1 MKFILRCLL
10 LLIACLAVP
19 GIANADTDI
28 TLFKS
33 FAGNVNFVGAQRTLR
48 KAANGTNACSVYAAN
63 ETTSA
68 DLSGIPANAKILSA
82 HLYWA
87 ASGSTTDYQVVFDGT
102 TITAPAARQYQS
114 GTVGYDFFSG
124 AYDITAQVTAK
135 RNATYTFS
143 GLSIDNG
150 NKWCNVEGV
159 LGGWSMLVV
168 YSLPTEI
175 FRVLNIYEGFKYIQN
190 SNISLTLS
198 NFEVPPLTAG
208 QTGRVA
214 HITWEGD
221 ATLSGT
227 SQQEYLTFNGYSL
240 YNSANPNGNQFN
252 SVSTISGTDSAS
264 YGIDFDA
271 YTVSSPVIQAGQ
283 TSATTVY
290 SSSQDLVLLSA
301 EVIAVPNTPVSD
313 LGITMSRDQA
323 LTLGQT
329 ALYTLSVKNYGPAAD
344 QGTVQV
350 VDTLPAALSYVYGGG
365 DGWSC
370 SISGQKI
377 TCNYTQPLDVGA
389 TAPELMLTV
398 MVNLPAGTV
407 TNTATVDGAAFDN
420 QMNNNTASDT
430 TTIQIAPYVFT
441 NGSCTHGVAFGT
453 AGQCAFIDWRNAV
466 AGDSL
471 GFYVTLVNSTGV
483 PTRAS
488 NTVNTT
494 INMKFAMT
502 CVNPL
507 KGSSEL
513 ASFPDTASFLPK
525 CAESGAT
532 PTTWTTLRQI
542 TIPSTKPSTAAAMS
556 FTYYDVGRIKMFMQD
571 DSAKTGGTGPVV
583 MKPWKVDME
592 IYKNLAT
599 GRYDN
604 PAAQRATDPRFVSAG
619 EQFTIRVGVRTR
631 DKNNAPYYAQNF
643 GQETS
648 PRDVDLVPD
657 VALDPDSNANPKSP
671 FAELINTPV
680 LQGTLGAFSLGRS
693 SGVFSYGEV
702 GIIKASVALSGN
714 DYLGTGSVTGS
725 NANIGRFTP
734 DHFNTVV
741 EAASTTGNVMPCSA
755 GLTNCPVG
763 TAGMVYSRRQFVTT
777 FTVYDAAGNLLK
789 NYRGR
794 FAKNLYVCAA
804 TDQLLAPPGGTVCPI
819 LTGTTPAPYGSLR
832 DGSAT
837 ADDTKGVLP
846 IVDGT
851 KFANLSDPTKDSPIA
866 ATTNYLMAN
875 PWNGVSS
882 SGQTTPTLIY
892 VRVTDS
898 DGISSLFGANAS
910 RAIVEGSVVI
920 VNGRVFVPNIFGS
933 ELQYLPVN
941 VKAQY
946 WSGQRWVNS
955 DQDYSNIVD
964 VNDLSF
970 ANCRKNLLV
979 NGSCKT
985 SALGGVVS
993 TSPPVIPAVSA
1004 FNAGL
1009 GKFLM
1014 KAPGAGNSGTADY
1027 YFDSLLGW
1035 PLWLPTTV
1043 GRATFGVYR
1052 NSPVTYVRELY

>member
-1 MKFILRCLL
+1 MKFIVRGLL
-10 LLIACLAVP
+10 LLMACLAVP

-48 KAANGTNACSVYAAN
+48 KAANGTNACSVYTSG

-68 DLSGIPANAKILSA
+68 ALSGIPANAKILSA

-87 ASGSTTDYQVVFDGT
+87 ASGTTTDYQVVFDGA
-102 TITAPAARQYQS
+102 TITAPAGRQYQS

-124 AYDITAQVTAK
+124 AYDITAQVTTK

-143 GLSIDNG
+143 GLSIDNSS
-150 NKWCNVEGV
+150 KWCNVEGV

-198 NFEVPPLTAG
+198 NFEVPPLTSG

-271 YTVSSPVIQAGQ
+271 YTVSNPVIQAGQ

-350 VDTLPAALSYVYGGG
+350 VNTLPAALSYVYGGG

-407 TNTATVDGAAFDN
+407 TNTAIVDGAAFDN
-420 QMNNNTASDT
+420 QMGNNTASDT

-441 NGSCTHGVAFGT
+441 NSSCTHGVAFGT
-453 AGQCAFIDWRNAV
+453 SGQCAFIDWRNAI
-466 AGDSL
+466 AGDTL

-488 NTVNTT
+488 NTVDTT
-494 INMKFAMT
+494 YNMKFAMT
-502 CVNPL
+502 CVNPV
-507 KGSSEL
+507 KGSAEL
-513 ASFPDTASFLPK
+513 ASFPDTASSLPK
-525 CAESGAT
+525 CAESGST
-532 PTTWTTLRQI
+532 PTTWTALRQI
-542 TIPSTKPSTAAAMS
+542 KILSGKPSTAAAMS

-571 DSAKTGGTGPVV
+571 DTGKTGGTGPVV

-648 PRDVDLVPD
+648 PRDVDLVP
-657 VALDPDSNANPKSP
+657 VAALDPDTSPKVP
-671 FAELINTPV
+671 FADMITFPE

-702 GIIKASVALSGN
+702 GIINASIALSGN
-714 DYLGTGSVTGS
+714 DYLGTGAVTGS

-741 EAASTTGNVMPCSA
+741 EAASATGNVMPCST
-755 GLTNCPVG
+755 GLTNCPAG
-763 TAGMVYSRRQFVTT
+763 TAGMVYSRRPFLTT
-777 FTVYDAAGNLLK
+777 ITAYDAAGNALK
-789 NYRGR
+789 NYRAR
-794 FAKNLYVCAA
+794 FARSLYLCAA
-804 TDQLLAPPGGTVCPI
+804 GDQLLAPPGGTVCPI
-819 LTGTTPAPYGSLR
+819 LAGPTSAPSGSLR
-832 DGSAT
+832 DGAPT
-837 ADDTKGVLP
+837 ADDTLGMLP
-846 IVDGT
+846 IVDGRT
-851 KFANLSDPTKDSPIA
+851 FVNTTDPANDPDIIA
-866 ATTNYLMAN
+866 TMNYLLPN
-875 PWNGVSS
+875 PWNGVST
-882 SGQTTPTLIY
+882 SGQTAPTRIF
-892 VRVTDS
+892 VRVTDQ

-946 WSGQRWVNS
+946 WDGSRWVNS

-964 VNDLSF
+964 IGDLRF

-979 NGSCKT
+979 NGACKT
-985 SALGGVVS
+985 SVLGGVVS
-993 TSPPVIPAVSA
+993 NTAPVIPAVSA
-1004 FNAGL
+1004 FKAGL

-1014 KAPGAGNSGTADY
+1014 KAPGSGNSGTADY

-1035 PLWLPTTV
+1035 PLWLPSTV